1 MALRLLIT
9 DAVCSTLEPLLRE
22 SKHAAGAPPRL
33 SDRMFI
39 EAVLYQAR
47 TGTPWRDL
55 PDEFGHWNAV
65 YQRFRRWEKRHLWA
79 RLWQQIQQV
88 DDEPL
93 KEVFI
98 DSTIVRAHQHAAGAV
113 KNGGQEAQALGRSR
127 GGFSTKLHVACANE
141 TTGVSFVLTGGE
153 RHDGVR
159 FELLW
164 KALPS
169 SPAPEAAVMDKAYDS
184 KGIRQVLADQ
194 GVEAVIP
201 ARSNRTETIH
211 HDQEKDKRRQQVER
225 FFNKLKQFRRIA
237 IRYDKLARTVL
248 AFVHIV
254 SAWIMLRSFV
264 NTP

>member
-33 SDRMFI
+33 SDRLVI

-98 DSTIVRAHQHAAGAV
+98 DSTILRARQHAAGAV
-113 KNGGQEAQALGRSR
+113 KKRWPRGPGSRPLPGRVLHQAAR
-127 GGFSTKLHVACANE
+127 GLCQRNNRC
-141 TTGVSFVLTGGE
+141 VL
-153 RHDGVR
+153 RVDGWR
-159 FELLW
+159 
-164 KALPS
+164 
-169 SPAPEAAVMDKAYDS
+169 AP
-184 KGIRQVLADQ
+184 
-194 GVEAVIP
+194 
-201 ARSNRTETIH
+201 
-211 HDQEKDKRRQQVER
+211 
-225 FFNKLKQFRRIA
+225 
-237 IRYDKLARTVL
+237 
-248 AFVHIV
+248 
-254 SAWIMLRSFV
+254 
-264 NTP
+264 

>member
-1 MALRLLIT
+1 MERAWY
-9 DAVCSTLEPLLRE
+9 E

-33 SDRMFI
+33 SDRIFI

-47 TGTPWRDL
+47 TGTPRRDL

-65 YQRFRRWEKRHLWA
+65 YQRFRRWEKRHLRA
-79 RLWQQIQQV
+79 RLWQQRQQA

-113 KNGGQEAQALGRSR
+113 KKNGGQEVRALGRSR
-127 GGFSTKLHVACANE
+127 GGSSTRPHAACANE

-153 RHDGVR
+153 RHDGVG

-211 HDQEKDKRRQQVER
+211 HDREKYKRRQQVER

-237 IRYDKLARTVL
+237 TRYDKLARTVL

-264 NTP
+264 NTA

>member
-9 DAVCSTLEPLLRE
+9 DAICSTLEPLLRE

-113 KNGGQEAQALGRSR
+113 KKNGGQEAQAPGRSR
-127 GGFSTKLHVACANE
+127 GGFSTRLHVACANE
-141 TTGVSFVLTGGE
+141 RTGVSVVLTGGK
-153 RHDGVR
+153 RHNGVG

-164 KALPS
+164 KALS
-169 SPAPEAAVMDKAYDS
+169 RSPAPEAAVMDKAYDS
-184 KGIRQVLADQ
+184 KGIRQALTDQ

-201 ARSNRTETIH
+201 ARSNRTDT
-211 HDQEKDKRRQQVER
+211 KRAP
-225 FFNKLKQFRRIA
+225 N
-237 IRYDKLARTVL
+237 
-248 AFVHIV
+248 
-254 SAWIMLRSFV
+254 
-264 NTP
+264 